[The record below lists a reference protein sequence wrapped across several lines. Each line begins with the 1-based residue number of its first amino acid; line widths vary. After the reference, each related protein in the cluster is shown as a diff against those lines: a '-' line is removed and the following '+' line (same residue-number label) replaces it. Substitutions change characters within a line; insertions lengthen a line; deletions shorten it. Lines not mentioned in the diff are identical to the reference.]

1 VNPSWL
7 NLDDA
12 LNIDDREGER
22 RSKRW
27 RLQYI
32 DYVDFKWRL
41 TLTMVDVNR
50 NAIER

>member
-7 NLDDA
+7 NLDDV

-22 RSKRW
+22 RSNSW

-32 DYVDFKWRL
+32 DYVDFK
-41 TLTMVDVNR
+41 MEVDFDDGGC
-50 NAIER
+50 